1 MHRNSDAQWVKMNFD
16 IPCYDIEQEYL
27 SVKEELVINRP
38 QDGHKDWFAASL
50 FIKDNIT
57 EVGLKCTKTV
67 EFIKSLPY
75 DRLDDV
81 RFLVIKPEGYIA
93 EHSDVPEHNWLD
105 TLNMSISYPNGSKFI
120 LNGEEVPYHKGAA
133 FVLNVHY
140 SHWVE
145 NKSDE
150 ERLHLI
156 IHGKKKKEFWNDII
170 EIRM

>member
-1 MHRNSDAQWVKMNFD
+1 MV
-16 IPCYDIEQEYL
+16 
-27 SVKEELVINRP
+27 
-38 QDGHKDWFAASL
+38 L

-105 TLNMSISYPNGSKFI
+105 TLICQFHI
-120 LNGEEVPYHKGAA
+120 LMEVSS
-133 FVLNVHY
+133 F
-140 SHWVE
+140 
-145 NKSDE
+145 
-150 ERLHLI
+150 
-156 IHGKKKKEFWNDII
+156 
-170 EIRM
+170 